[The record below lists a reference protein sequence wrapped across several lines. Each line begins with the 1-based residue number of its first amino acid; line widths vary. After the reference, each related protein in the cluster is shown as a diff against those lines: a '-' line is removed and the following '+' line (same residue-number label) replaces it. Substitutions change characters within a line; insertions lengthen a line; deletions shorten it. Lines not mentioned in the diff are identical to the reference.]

1 MPGAFPTKVRPLRGR
16 DDFRRSVV
24 ISKLG
29 ERRRAK
35 PACAAG
41 LGERGFYGGRD
52 VLRRFELWVM
62 ADIVQRDDA

>member
-1 MPGAFPTKVRPLRGR
+1 MPGALPAKVRPLSGH

-41 LGERGFYGGRD
+41 LAERGFYGRRD
-52 VLRRFELWVM
+52 VLWRFELWVM
-62 ADIVQRDDA
+62 ADIVQRDNA